1 MLDDVFGKQVQP
13 DPGGDD
19 GDKVVDEDDIATDE
33 EVNDML
39 DNVFSNTPQQP

>member
-1 MLDDVFGKQVQP
+1 MMCSGSRCSRTPV
-13 DPGGDD
+13 GGD